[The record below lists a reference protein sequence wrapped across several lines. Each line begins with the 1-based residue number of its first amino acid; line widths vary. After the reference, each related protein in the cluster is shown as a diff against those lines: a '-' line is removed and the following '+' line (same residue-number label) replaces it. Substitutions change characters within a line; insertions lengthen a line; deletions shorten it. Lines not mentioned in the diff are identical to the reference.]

1 MGVLGDKGRGED
13 KEERGILGDPYLK
26 AKACYYLICNRRSS
40 IFCQFNNGQNQEMG
54 SKL

>member
-1 MGVLGDKGRGED
+1 MGVLGGKGRGEG
-13 KEERGILGDPYLK
+13 KEERGIFGDPYLK

-40 IFCQFNNGQNQEMG
+40 IFCQFSNGQNQEMG